1 MKISLNLA
9 TRPYIELRPIYARL
23 RLMMLVLAVLA
34 LPMLLVLRVEQNKA
48 QQATSRVDQL
58 KRNIAL
64 LQAQQRSAR
73 ALLQQPDNASL
84 LAQVD
89 FLNELFRRKAF
100 SWTATMSD
108 LETTLPAGV
117 QVLSID
123 PVIAADGHV
132 TIRLRVSGPRERAV
146 AVVRNL
152 ERSRHFLAP
161 RLASESLA
169 NLSNT
174 SASSSAGSLR
184 QVGQTLAD
192 STGASATGG
201 SSTDVAFDILAD
213 YRPLPQSHDR
223 AGTPGRDNA
232 QPEQSQA
239 DTSAR
244 AELVSADANAAGPSS
259 PSAASPAAAARHSRT
274 SAPKEAR

>member
-23 RLMMLVLAVLA
+23 RLMMLVLVVLA

-48 QQATSRVDQL
+48 QQATARVDQL

-64 LQAQQRSAR
+64 LEAQQRSAR
-73 ALLQQPDNASL
+73 ALLQQPDNAGL
-84 LAQVD
+84 LAQAD
-89 FLNELFRRKAF
+89 FLNQLFRRKAF

-123 PVIAADGHV
+123 PVVAADGHV
-132 TIRLRVSGPRERAV
+132 TIRLRVSGPRDRAV

-169 NLSNT
+169 NLSG
-174 SASSSAGSLR
+174 SAASSGAGSVR
-184 QVGQTLAD
+184 QVAQTAPI
-192 STGASATGG
+192 GPGG
-201 SSTDVAFDILAD
+201 SAIGGSATDVAFDILAD
-213 YRPLPQSHDR
+213 YRPLPHSHDR
-223 AGTPGRDNA
+223 AGLPA
-232 QPEQSQA
+232 AESALPEQG
-239 DTSAR
+239 
-244 AELVSADANAAGPSS
+244 SADSTATPVLISPGSS
-259 PSAASPAAAARHSRT
+259 PGPAPAAPAAASATRRASTRASR
-274 SAPKEAR
+274 EAR

>member
-48 QQATSRVDQL
+48 QQATARVDQL

-84 LAQVD
+84 LAQAD

-100 SWTATMSD
+100 SWTATMAD
-108 LETTLPAGV
+108 LETTLPSGV

-123 PVIAADGHV
+123 PVVAADGHV

-152 ERSRHFLAP
+152 EGSRHFLAP

-169 NLSNT
+169 NL
-174 SASSSAGSLR
+174 AGSATSSGAGSIR
-184 QVGQTLAD
+184 QVGQTL
-192 STGASATGG
+192 SLGAGG
-201 SSTDVAFDILAD
+201 SPAEGSATDVAFDILAE
-213 YRPLPQSHDR
+213 YRPLPHSHDR
-223 AGTPGRDNA
+223 ASMQT
-232 QPEQSQA
+232 EQGAA
-239 DTSAR
+239 DTSTAPG
-244 AELVSADANAAGPSS
+244 LSSTGISAPNAAAPSIRS
-259 PSAASPAAAARHSRT
+259 AAQPSAESGPAASART
-274 SAPKEAR
+274 EAR